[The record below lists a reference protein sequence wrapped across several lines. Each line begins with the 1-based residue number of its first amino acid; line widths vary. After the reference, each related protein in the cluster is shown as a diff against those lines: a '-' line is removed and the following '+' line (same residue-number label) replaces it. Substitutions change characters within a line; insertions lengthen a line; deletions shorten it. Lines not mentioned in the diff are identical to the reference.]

1 MYNPIAALRNALSI
15 NSHQTTMG
23 QLLGMSLGYGSMA
36 QRSLALFWKY
46 YRSNEMVFAAT
57 TETTRASS
65 VIPQVFEVFQ
75 SGRYEIVMADNPL
88 QMRLDNPNSDQD
100 AIAFREQ
107 GDTELVVTG
116 NSVTVEWPTR
126 GFDNTMLARPPSV
139 GEELGEFRNL
149 PTSHVMLRR
158 GEDGRIA
165 EYIYDPKK
173 KHGGHTPTMFNRPPA
188 TAFRFP
194 KSRVIHRIYA
204 PDPDEMDWG
213 IGPVAAALDAIQA
226 DVNITAYIREF
237 FAQGA
242 VPPHIFLTETNMTPE
257 QEKQLQR
264 RWASN
269 VGGVTNAWRL
279 AVMAGAKGTIQR
291 LGLAAGSREVGLDD
305 LRKATEARILVAMNV
320 PPIVIGA
327 PVGLEN
333 ATYSNYDQ
341 ARQAMHEENT
351 DPLVQ
356 KRDAAWTHYFRKRIG
371 NNAVR
376 IRADTSNVLAV
387 QMRQNQRSEQASREL
402 QSGMIMRGEARA
414 LAGYAPSAGDDIFFV
429 PLNLEKLPGSMVE
442 EGRVRKLSINLH
454 DHEAS
459 AVVIREQAWAT
470 AQNLGIQSLPEGV
483 IRHIMADMTPRQ
495 ATESK
500 QQYAYRIL
508 LKTHYTVGG
517 YRTAIAE
524 LKDPTSVEAV
534 EALVQ

>member
-1 MYNPIAALRNALSI
+1 MYNPFAALRNALSF
-15 NSHQTTMG
+15 NSHTSTLG
-23 QLLGMSLGYGSMA
+23 QLVGMSLGYNSLA
-36 QRSLALFWKY
+36 QRSLARFWEY

-65 VIPQVFEVFQ
+65 VIPQVFQVFQ
-75 SGRYEIVMADNPL
+75 NGRWELALANNAAQV
-88 QMRLDNPNSDQD
+88 RLDNPNIDQD
-100 AIAFREQ
+100 GIAFREQ

-116 NSVTVEWPTR
+116 NAITVEWPIR
-126 GFDNTMLARPPSV
+126 GFTNDMLAQPPTV

-149 PTSHVMLRR
+149 PTSHVTLRR
-158 GEDGRIA
+158 GEDGRIL
-165 EYIYDPKK
+165 EYVYDPKK
-173 KHGGHTPTMFNRPPA
+173 KHGGHTPTLFNKPPA
-188 TAFRFP
+188 SAFRFP
-194 KSRVIHRIYA
+194 RSRVIHRIYA
-204 PDPDEMDWG
+204 PDPAEMDWG
-213 IGPVAAALDAIQA
+213 LGPVAAALDSIEA

-237 FAQGA
+237 FKQGA
-242 VPPHIFLTETNMTPE
+242 VPPHIFLTETNMTIE

-264 RWASN
+264 RWANN
-269 VGGVTNAWRL
+269 VGGVENAWRL

-356 KRDAAWTHYFRKRIG
+356 KRDAAWSHFFRRRLG
-371 NNAVR
+371 TTGVR
-376 IRADTSNVLAV
+376 VTADTSGVLAV
-387 QMRQNQRSEQASREL
+387 QMRQNQRSEQATREL
-402 QSGMIMRGEARA
+402 QSGLTMRGEARA

-429 PLNLEKLPGSMVE
+429 PLNLEVMPGSVID
-442 EGRVRKLSINLH
+442 EGRVRKLSLNLA

-459 AVVIREQAWAT
+459 AIVIREQAWVT
-470 AQNLGIQSLPEGV
+470 AESIGVQSLPEGV
-483 IRHIMADMTPRQ
+483 IRHVMLGMSPRQ
-495 ATESK
+495 PVESK
-500 QQYAYRIL
+500 EQYAMRIL
-508 LKTHYTVGG
+508 LKTHHAV
-517 YRTAIAE
+517 YRYRNSLAE
-524 LKDPTSVEAV
+524 LQDPTSVEQR

>member
-1 MYNPIAALRNALSI
+1 MYNPFAALRNALSL
-15 NSHQTTMG
+15 NSHTSTLG
-23 QLLGMSLGYGSMA
+23 QLVGMSLGYNSLA

-65 VIPQVFEVFQ
+65 VIPQTLQLFQ
-75 SGRYEIVMADNPL
+75 NGRWELAMSDNAI
-88 QMRLDNPNSDQD
+88 QVRLDNPNDDQD
-100 AIAFREQ
+100 GITFREQ
-107 GDTELVVTG
+107 GDTELVITG
-116 NSVTVEWPTR
+116 NSITVEWPSR
-126 GFDNTMLARPPSV
+126 GFSSDMLAPPPTV

-149 PTSHVMLRR
+149 PTANISLRR
-158 GEDGRIA
+158 GANGRIV

-173 KHGGHTPTMFNRPPA
+173 KHGGHTPTLFNKPPS

-204 PDPDEMDWG
+204 PDPAEMDWG
-213 IGPVAAALDAIQA
+213 LGPVAAALDSIEA

-237 FAQGA
+237 FKQGA
-242 VPPHIFLTETNMTPE
+242 VPPHIFLTETKLTIE
-257 QEKQLQR
+257 QERQLQR
-264 RWASN
+264 RWANN
-269 VGGVTNAWRL
+269 VGGVENAWRL

-356 KRDAAWTHYFRKRIG
+356 KRDSTWTRFFRRRLG
-371 NNAVR
+371 TNAVR
-376 IRADTSNVLAV
+376 ITADTSNVLAV
-387 QMRQNQRSEQASREL
+387 QMRQNQRSEQATREL
-402 QSGMIMRGEARA
+402 QSGLTMRGEARA
-414 LAGYAPSAGDDIFFV
+414 LAGYAPSEGDDIFFV
-429 PLNLEKLPGSMVE
+429 PLNLEIMPGSMVT
-442 EGRVRKLSINLH
+442 EGRVRKLSINLA

-459 AVVIREQAWAT
+459 AIVIREQAWAT
-470 AQNLGIQSLPEGV
+470 AETLGIQALPEGV
-483 IRHIMADMTPRQ
+483 ISHVMLGMSPRQ
-495 ATESK
+495 PTESK
-500 QQYAYRIL
+500 EQYAMRIL
-508 LKTHYTVGG
+508 LKTHHTVYR

-524 LKDPTSVEAV
+524 LQDPTSVEQR
-534 EALVQ
+534 EALTQ